1 VAPLSA
7 PRLLL
12 RCQVPGPPW
21 AVLQSLHV
29 RRWEAAWLA
38 WHRAGV
44 AHAVVVAAVA
54 RSTVAAAVK
63 LAASQAPP
71 PPVLGTLLGAL
82 LLLGKVGEA
91 WVLQELRRRLAAA
104 VEAPTHAAGPH

>member
-1 VAPLSA
+1 M
-7 PRLLL
+7 
-12 RCQVPGPPW
+12 
-21 AVLQSLHV
+21 
-29 RRWEAAWLA
+29 
-38 WHRAGV
+38 
-44 AHAVVVAAVA
+44 
-54 RSTVAAAVK
+54 K

-104 VEAPTHAAGPH
+104 VEAPMHAAGPH